1 LRFVRSLRTQG
12 IILME
17 ILIVEDDYV
26 SRSMLKKMLV
36 EMGHQVNEA
45 ENGTQAWKLLLDQPF
60 SLVITDWLMPEM
72 DGLELCRKIRSD
84 LFSCYVY
91 VIMLTS
97 KDHKNDLV
105 DVFQAG
111 ADDYIPKP
119 FNPEEL
125 QARVLTAMRV
135 VELERRHKQL
145 NHTLIESRN
154 KLRIVLDS
162 LQEEIVSIDPAMNI
176 VSVNKAFV
184 DRVGCHPTDLVGK
197 ACFEPIEGC
206 QTPLCPIDI
215 KPLVSDMIA
224 SGEDKHL
231 LLKSAGDQGG
241 ETYRQIDCL
250 PIFDENRGLIQAVV
264 VSKDI
269 TEDRR
274 KAEEISSLNNQL
286 LETASQ
292 IEAKNKKLK
301 STLKRLEDTQAQ
313 MVQSEKMASI
323 GQLAAGVAHEINN
336 PTGFV
341 SSNLKTLSDYQKD
354 LVQLIKKYQGLAAN
368 LSLNKD
374 SGEPFV
380 EYLAEINSIKA
391 FENDIDIDFLIE
403 DIDDLI
409 GDCQEGT
416 NRIKKIV
423 LDLKD
428 FAHPGEDVLQSMDI
442 NNGLESTLNVVNNEL
457 KYKATVHRNFG
468 DIPAVKAY
476 PQQLNQVFMNILVN
490 AAQAIE
496 KKGDIHITTRLED
509 DWVEIQI
516 SDNGCGIDPQNVSKI
531 FDPFFTTKDVGKGTG
546 LGMNIAYNIVKKH
559 DGTIDVASEVGRGT
573 TFTIRIPAEKE
584 TV

>member
-1 LRFVRSLRTQG
+1 
-12 IILME
+12 ME
-17 ILIVEDDYV
+17 ILIVEDDTI
-26 SRSMLKKMLV
+26 SRSMLKNMLV
-36 EMGHQVNEA
+36 EMGHPVSEA
-45 ENGTQAWKLLLDQPF
+45 ENGTQAWKLLNEKPF

-72 DGLELCRKIRSD
+72 DGLELCRKIRSA
-84 LFSCYVY
+84 LFSCYIY
-91 VIMLTS
+91 VIMLTA
-97 KDHKNDLV
+97 KDRRNDLV

-119 FNPEEL
+119 FDPAEL
-125 QARVLTAMRV
+125 QARVMTAMRV
-135 VELERRHKQL
+135 VELECRHKQL
-145 NHTLIESRN
+145 NQTLIESRN

-176 VSVNKAFV
+176 VSVNKTFV
-184 DRVGCHPTDLVGK
+184 DRVGCPSKDLVGK

-215 KPLVSDMIA
+215 KPLVSDMFI
-224 SGEDKHL
+224 SGGNKHL

-250 PIFDENRGLIQAVV
+250 PIFDENRRLIQAVV

-292 IEAKNKKLK
+292 VEAKNKKLK

-354 LVQLIKKYQGLAAN
+354 IVQLIKKYQGLVAN
-368 LSLNKD
+368 FTLDTDN
-374 SGEPFV
+374 SGAPA
-380 EYLAEINSIKA
+380 EYLEEVSSIKT

-457 KYKATVHRNFG
+457 KYKATVHRDFG
-468 DIPAVKAY
+468 EIPTVKAY

-496 KKGDIHITTRLED
+496 KKGDIHITTRLKD

-516 SDNGCGIDPQNVSKI
+516 SDNGCGIDPQNLSKI

-559 DGTIDVASEVGRGT
+559 DGTIEVASEVGRGT
-573 TFTIRIPAEKE
+573 TFTIRVPAEKE